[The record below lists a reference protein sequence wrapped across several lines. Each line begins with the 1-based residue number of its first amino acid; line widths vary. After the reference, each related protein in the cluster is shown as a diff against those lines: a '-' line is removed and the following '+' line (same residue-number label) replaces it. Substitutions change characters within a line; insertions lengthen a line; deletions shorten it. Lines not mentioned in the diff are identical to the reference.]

1 MVWVLAAAV
10 VLALVAAAVLA
21 VALRTA
27 RNRAGASEAV
37 LADAHT
43 AVAAIVREE
52 AVAQAEELRGLLQRS
67 RADSLSLLAEQ
78 ERRIAEE
85 RRQELADRERETG
98 ESLAAALADAERRVQ
113 ERLRGWQDDLE
124 RAERH
129 LEAQLARLAQ
139 RQQQLISEAEARI
152 EAGASELVETSDEQ
166 RASVI
171 RLRED
176 LEQAAQQA
184 VNHTMEEL
192 QAHAL
197 ERRRVIEEIAERLR
211 AREQALSEQIDRAE
225 SEARSRVDASFSD
238 IERRQVEQ
246 LERLVARETAR
257 YAEAAGQQFESA
269 IKGAREEAAGRLA
282 RELDRAAD
290 SYVRQADALF
300 AERMNETAH
309 QSSQQLELRLRQ
321 GQISF
326 ERQRDEF
333 SEALQRRLAE
343 TDADL
348 RRTLG
353 ALVAEAESER
363 SVLEA
368 RLQELARRVDELA
381 THAALRSY

>member
-1 MVWVLAAAV
+1 
-10 VLALVAAAVLA
+10 
-21 VALRTA
+21 
-27 RNRAGASEAV
+27 
-37 LADAHT
+37 
-43 AVAAIVREE
+43 
-52 AVAQAEELRGLLQRS
+52 
-67 RADSLSLLAEQ
+67 
-78 ERRIAEE
+78 
-85 RRQELADRERETG
+85 
-98 ESLAAALADAERRVQ
+98 
-113 ERLRGWQDDLE
+113 
-124 RAERH
+124 
-129 LEAQLARLAQ
+129 
-139 RQQQLISEAEARI
+139 
-152 EAGASELVETSDEQ
+152 
-166 RASVI
+166 VI

-184 VNHTMEEL
+184 VNHTMDEL
-192 QAHAL
+192 QSHAL

-211 AREQALSEQIDRAE
+211 AREQALSEQIERAE
-225 SEARSRVDASFSD
+225 NEARARVDASFAD

-257 YAEAAGQQFESA
+257 YAEAAAQQFESA

-321 GQISF
+321 AQISF

-333 SEALQRRLAE
+333 AEALQRRLAE
-343 TDADL
+343 TDGEL

-363 SVLEA
+363 TVLEA

-381 THAALRSY
+381 THAALRSH